1 MPHCRI
7 LLLALVLATG
17 MSRVADACSCR
28 PESIHS
34 LFATLGVV
42 FEGTV
47 DGRALPAPPQ
57 ASGQRQHVFQF
68 KVRRVWKGDVGPSF
82 SVAYP
87 VPTGANCGAALK
99 EGETLLVG
107 AYLEA
112 GRASAN
118 ACTLMNMNQPT
129 LDYARE
135 LGPPLREHRR

>member
-1 MPHCRI
+1 MRR
-7 LLLALVLATG
+7 VLPI
-17 MSRVADACSCR
+17 VAVIVASAPGIAQACSCR

-47 DGRALPAPPQ
+47 DGRALAAPPQ

-68 KVRRVWKGDVGPSF
+68 TVRRVWKGEIGPVF

-87 VPTGANCGAALK
+87 VPSGANCGAALK
-99 EGETLLVG
+99 DGETLLIG
-107 AYLEA
+107 AYVEA

-118 ACTLMNMNQPT
+118 SCTLMNLNQPT

>member
-1 MPHCRI
+1 MRW
-7 LLLALVLATG
+7 VLPV
-17 MSRVADACSCR
+17 VAVIVASAPDIAQACSCR

-57 ASGQRQHVFQF
+57 AGGQRQHVFQF
-68 KVRRVWKGDVGPSF
+68 KVRRVWKGDVGPVF

-87 VPTGANCGAALK
+87 VPSGANCGVTLK
-99 EGETLLVG
+99 EGETLLIG
-107 AYLEA
+107 AYVEG
-112 GRASAN
+112 GRTTASS
-118 ACTLMNMNQPT
+118 CTVMNMNQPT

-135 LGPPLREHRR
+135 LGRPLREHRR